1 MAGHIASNNTD
12 VGHVLVKVQ
21 EDLQELKEKISHI
34 TIHGEAATVSIQTLE
49 TAIHRTEMG
58 IKSHAAEYL
67 NVINRQVLTL
77 PAVEYRNMPADH
89 TSAAPV
95 PMAFNKLI
103 KRPEVYPSLSKK
115 HHGIQ
120 LWNAPQHISP
130 GTQHK
135 HAMDMKVLHDPTN
148 PKNRLFL
155 HENYGIQL
163 PVIKNDMP
171 EAPLQKLIK
180 GTTVG
185 TLAVLPASHRE
196 NPALLPP
203 FVSEKDARKGILSLI
218 ERGLIPPASDLTVD
232 PPFVQ
237 HRAAKI
243 HDIQEKYKKPAPE
256 IFGTYPKNAYC
267 IIVSESYTDEPKH
280 LDKKLSSRQPFKMGT
295 VTPAPSFMSSAK
307 DIRAVQHLLGKEIVP
322 FEFHQPQYFQ
332 VLPIQRHQEYSQA
345 YYVTIFNGKI
355 DYMAP
360 DLLAFKQHYQL
371 YWGHIL
377 SFLEYLEKKLRE
389 YDVPVAI
396 IQGQKLAEF
405 SVVFEL
411 NSRPKWEDLLPV
423 LKNKEFVEE
432 FVKRPGQQYKGPDGI
447 EIAATKI
454 QAIWRQ
460 YQSRTA
466 YLIVCRQKWAA
477 GVISI
482 SWLMRAQ
489 RVRVKKTLKQS
500 RRRHLENFRSRAK
513 HLAANWN
520 RIKASRRTIIHI
532 PSLGHAESLRAS
544 MPDIDTQQNLQM
556 GRLCDIRDD
565 NIDVIYICPLWISE
579 DVIQYYM
586 KLLGLQEAVK
596 TGIPE
601 KVADIED
608 RLKVITPETVKQFP
622 NHHLCLATH
631 LKYSPKTIKRIKN
644 LIEGKAAYI
653 VGGLLHQDDLAVA
666 DMLNVPIL
674 GPEPK
679 VAHLYSTKSGGKRI
693 FASACVPMP
702 PGEYD
707 IYNLQQMH
715 EVLVQ
720 LILENVEIKRW
731 LFKVDAEF
739 GGRGTAYFDVSHLKC
754 YKQILK
760 ECREVGPAE
769 WLMKKW
775 IREPAEL
782 KLSRELPGILAEHA
796 QPANKKIFPTWEKFL
811 QMFLCQADVYQLLEY
826 GPRGVKWLTAPNQVC
841 SEGGVMEAYPPSD
854 SVTNLTI
861 DMLIEPTG
869 EVSMVSCGDQIHS
882 KSPLECWGSTVPQCS
897 IDPGNL
903 HSVCVKIAEACKSR
917 GVIGFF
923 SIDLVTFI
931 HPHTM
936 EQQVWATDLDLAYSD
951 QLAMTQLMLF
961 ISNGKLTCKTN
972 TFKVPPKPLEKKR
985 NPRSKE
991 SAMKEEAQ
999 IQLPFMKRYGVLST
1013 QLKHTNLSMVQY
1025 SVLFKIFK
1033 AHGIGFDIKERQ
1045 GTVFMLHEDS
1055 KKDRLGMITIGE
1067 DLQGALLTFARNLS
1081 VIHQEISAPNVQLEN
1096 NFQAAIKDIEV
1107 ILGVTIVNKSKTKED
1122 YAITAL
1128 EALT

>member
-1 MAGHIASNNTD
+1 MAEHIASNNTD
-12 VGHVLVKVQ
+12 VGHVLVQVQ
-21 EDLQELKEKISHI
+21 EDLQQLKEKISQV
-34 TIHGEAATVSIQTLE
+34 AAVDIRSLE
-49 TAIHRTEMG
+49 TAIRRTEIG
-58 IKSHAAEYL
+58 LKNRAAEYL

-77 PAVEYRNMPADH
+77 PAVEYRDVPADH
-89 TSAAPV
+89 TLAVPV
-95 PMAFNKLI
+95 QLSRSKII
-103 KRPEVYPSLSKK
+103 KRPVVYPSLNKK
-115 HHGIQ
+115 HHGVQ
-120 LWNAPQHISP
+120 LWNAPQHTSP
-130 GTQHK
+130 GAQHK
-135 HAMDMKVLHDPTN
+135 LAMDMKILHDPTN
-148 PKNRLFL
+148 PKNRNLL

-163 PVIKNDMP
+163 PHIKNTLP
-171 EAPLQKLIK
+171 EAPLQKLVK
-180 GTTVG
+180 GPTVG
-185 TLAVLPASHRE
+185 TLAILPASHRE
-196 NPALLPP
+196 DPSLLPP

-218 ERGLIPPASDLTVD
+218 ERGLIPPASELNVN
-232 PPFVQ
+232 PPFIQ
-237 HRAAKI
+237 HRAATI
-243 HDIQEKYKKPAPE
+243 HDAQEKYRKPAPE

-267 IIVSESYTDEPKH
+267 IIVSESYTHEIKH
-280 LDKKLSSRQPFKMGT
+280 LDKKSGSRLPLKIDT
-295 VTPAPSFMSSAK
+295 VTPAPSSISKSSAK
-307 DIRAVQHLLGKEIVP
+307 DISAVQHMLGKEMVP
-322 FEFHQPQYFQ
+322 YEFHQPQQFQ
-332 VLPIQRHQEYSQA
+332 VVPIHRPQEFSQA

-355 DYMAP
+355 DYTAP
-360 DLLAFKQHYQL
+360 DILAFKQHYQL
-371 YWGHIL
+371 SWGHIL

-396 IQGQKLAEF
+396 VEGQKLAKL

-432 FVKRPGQQYKGPDGI
+432 IIKRPGQQYKGPDGF

-500 RRRHLENFRSRAK
+500 RQRHLENFRSRAK

-532 PSLGHAESLRAS
+532 PSL
-544 MPDIDTQQNLQM
+544 DN
-556 GRLCDIRDD
+556 
-565 NIDVIYICPLWISE
+565 NIDVIYICPLWIGE
-579 DVIQYYM
+579 DVTQYYM

-596 TGIPE
+596 TGTPE
-601 KVADIED
+601 KVVDMED
-608 RLKVITPETVKQFP
+608 RLKVITPEAASHFP

-653 VGGLLHQDDLAVA
+653 VGRLLHKDDLAVA

-674 GPEPK
+674 GPEPE

-693 FASACVPMP
+693 FASACVPVP

-715 EVLVQ
+715 EVLIQ
-720 LILENVEIKRW
+720 LILENLEIKLW
-731 LFKVDAEF
+731 LFKMDVEF

-754 YKQILK
+754 YQQILK
-760 ECREVGPAE
+760 EFRQIGPTA
-769 WLMKKW
+769 WLKRKW
-775 IREPAEL
+775 IWEPAEL
-782 KLSRELPGILAEHA
+782 KMSKELPRILAEHA
-796 QPANKKIFPTWEKFL
+796 QPVNKEVFPTWEKFL
-811 QMFLCQADVYQLLEY
+811 QMFLCQ
-826 GPRGVKWLTAPNQVC
+826 
-841 SEGGVMEAYPPSD
+841 GGVLQAYPPSD
-854 SVTNLTI
+854 SVTNLTV

-869 EVSMVSCGDQIHS
+869 EVSMISCGDQIHS
-882 KSPLECWGSTVPQCS
+882 KSPLECWGTTVPQCS
-897 IDPGNL
+897 VDPGNL
-903 HSVCVKIAEACKSR
+903 YSVCVKIAEACKAR

-931 HPHTM
+931 HPYTM

-961 ISNGKLTCKTN
+961 ISNGKLNCKTN
-972 TFKVPPKPLEKKR
+972 IFEVPPKPKEKKR
-985 NPRSKE
+985 SRRKKKLV
-991 SAMKEEAQ
+991 MEEETQ
-999 IQLPFMKRYGVLST
+999 TQLPFMKRYGVLST
-1013 QLKHTNLSMVQY
+1013 QLKHTNLSMVHY

-1045 GTVFMLHEDS
+1045 GTVFILHEDN
-1055 KKDRLGMITIGE
+1055 KKDRLGMVTIGE

-1081 VIHQEISAPNVQLEN
+1081 VIHQEISAPNVQWEN

-1107 ILGVTIVNKSKTKED
+1107 ILGVTIVNKSKAKED
-1122 YAITAL
+1122 NSTTAL
-1128 EALT
+1128 EALI